1 MLGTVPNR
9 SHVEYLTRVLLSYLF
24 AVMAVGVLGQLQA
37 NPRCVSE
44 ATWKELNNLFFE
56 NDKDVQSS
64 IENEGIP
71 ATVHKSIWRSVCMK

>member
-1 MLGTVPNR
+1 MVTRRVRVLGTVPSR

-44 ATWKELNNLFFE
+44 AT
-56 NDKDVQSS
+56 
-64 IENEGIP
+64 
-71 ATVHKSIWRSVCMK
+71 